1 MIEIKNH
8 AEAMVLKI
16 INDAKAKKYK
26 FNERHP
32 YQVNSDELDIICAL
46 LLKLNISV
54 HVKEVTGDI
63 CDIEI
68 AFVSTKD
75 IPKLTYIM
83 KNANSTLEDQTVLE
97 DLSIDDDMKIEI
109 DLHLKNIRYDL
120 HFDHDPEE

>member
-16 INDAKAKKYK
+16 IHDAKVKKYK

-32 YQVNSDELDIICAL
+32 YQVNTDELDLICAL
-46 LLKLNISV
+46 LLNLKISV

-68 AFVSTKD
+68 AFVTTKD
-75 IPKLTYIM
+75 TPKLTYIM
-83 KNANSTLEDQTVLE
+83 KNVNSTVEDQTVLE
-97 DLSIDDDMKIEI
+97 DLSIDDDMKMEI
-109 DLHLKNIRYDL
+109 DLHLKNIKYDL
-120 HFDHDPEE
+120 YFDHDTEI

>member
-8 AEAMVLKI
+8 AESLVLKI

-32 YQVNSDELDIICAL
+32 YKVNSDELDMICAL

-54 HVKEVTGDI
+54 YVKEATGDI

-68 AFVSTKD
+68 AFNTSKD
-75 IPKLTYIM
+75 IPKLTYIIN
-83 KNANSTLEDQTVLE
+83 KVEDE
-97 DLSIDDDMKIEI
+97 ASFKELSIDSNMKMEI
-109 DLHLKNIRYDL
+109 DLCLKNISYDL
-120 HFDHDPEE
+120 RFDKCE